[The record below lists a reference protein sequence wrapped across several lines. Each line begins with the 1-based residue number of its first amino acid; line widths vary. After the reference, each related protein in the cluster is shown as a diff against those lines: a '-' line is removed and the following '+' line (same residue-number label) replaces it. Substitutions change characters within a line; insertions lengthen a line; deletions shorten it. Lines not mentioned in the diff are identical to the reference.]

1 MEVYLKGKIIGY
13 DATGEYDKDTRKL
26 IVYKGSKVSL
36 DISYSKTFKA
46 AAKIAESRKETV
58 ENGIVLHDIEF
69 PSASTAANVVTG
81 RSTNG
86 MIAWK
91 TSEGKTLNEEICGYN
106 PYF

>member
-1 MEVYLKGKIIGY
+1 MEVYLKGRVIGY
-13 DATGEYDKDTRKL
+13 DAKGEYDKETRKL
-26 IVYKGSKVSL
+26 IVYKGSRVSP
-36 DISYSKTFKA
+36 DVSYTKTFKA
-46 AAKIAESRKETV
+46 AAKIEEARKGAV

-69 PSASTAANVVTG
+69 TSASTAANFVTG

-91 TSEGKTLNEEICGYN
+91 TVEGKSLNEEICGYN